1 MWGKK
6 GLCNIGQKRNE
17 KKERKKHIFTCMSA
31 NEAMAVAGLAR
42 LEG

>member
-1 MWGKK
+1 MWGKE

-17 KKERKKHIFTCMSA
+17 KKETKKHIFTYMPA
-31 NEAMAVAGLAR
+31 NEAMVAAGLAR